1 MYMIYNN
8 IILKKEVILRMNTI
22 SVNNMLDSIVPIS
35 RFNKGEASKIF
46 DEVDKT
52 GVKIVVKN
60 NIPTGIIISPEKYKE
75 LMEEIEDY
83 HLYMEAEKRM
93 KNTKNKKCTSQE
105 DLMVELGI
113 TQEDL
118 ESVEVEIE

>member
-1 MYMIYNN
+1 MMYNN
-8 IILKKEVILRMNTI
+8 IIIKKEMILRMNTV

-60 NIPTGIIISPEKYKE
+60 NIPTGVIISPEKYKE

-83 HLYMEAEKRM
+83 HLYMEADKRM
-93 KNTKNKKCTSQE
+93 KNTKNDKCTSQE

-118 ESVEVEIE
+118 DSTEVEIE

>member
-1 MYMIYNN
+1 MYNN

-22 SVNNMLDSIVPIS
+22 SANNMLDSIVPIS

-60 NIPTGIIISPEKYKE
+60 NIPTGVIISPEKYKE

-83 HLYMEAEKRM
+83 HLYVEAEKRI
-93 KNTKNKKCTSQE
+93 KNTKNNKYTSQE

-118 ESVEVEIE
+118 DSTEVEIE

>member
-1 MYMIYNN
+1 
-8 IILKKEVILRMNTI
+8 MNRI
-22 SVNNMLDSIVPIS
+22 SVRNMLDSIVPIS

-60 NIPTGIIISPEKYKE
+60 NIPTGVIISPEKYNE
-75 LMEEIEDY
+75 LLEEIENY

-93 KNTKNKKCTSQE
+93 KNTRNDKCISQE

-113 TQEDL
+113 TEEDL
-118 ESVEVEIE
+118 STVDVEIE

>member
-1 MYMIYNN
+1 MS
-8 IILKKEVILRMNTI
+8 TI

-60 NIPTGIIISPEKYKE
+60 NIPTGVIISPEKYKE

-93 KNTKNKKCTSQE
+93 KNTKNDKVTSQE
-105 DLMVELGI
+105 DLMTELGI

-118 ESVEVEIE
+118 DSVEVEIE

>member
-1 MYMIYNN
+1 MYNN

-22 SVNNMLDSIVPIS
+22 SANNMLDSIVPIS

-60 NIPTGIIISPEKYKE
+60 NIPTGVIISPEKYKE

-83 HLYMEAEKRM
+83 HLYVEAEKRI
-93 KNTKNKKCTSQE
+93 KNTKNNKYTSQE

-118 ESVEVEIE
+118 ESIEVEIE

>member
-1 MYMIYNN
+1 
-8 IILKKEVILRMNTI
+8 MNTI

-60 NIPTGIIISPEKYKE
+60 NIPTGIILSPEKYKE

-93 KNTKNKKCTSQE
+93 SNTKNNKCTSQK
-105 DLMVELGI
+105 DLMDELGI
-113 TQEDL
+113 SQEDL
-118 ESVEVEIE
+118 DSVNVEIE

>member
-1 MYMIYNN
+1 MYNN

-22 SVNNMLDSIVPIS
+22 SANNMLDSIVPIS

-60 NIPTGIIISPEKYKE
+60 NIPTGVIISPEKYKE

-83 HLYMEAEKRM
+83 HLYVEAEKRI
-93 KNTKNKKCTSQE
+93 KNTKNNKYTSQE